1 MCPHAFQFECNGQ
14 TGTVNHPSLYAAMEM
29 GWRVGLRVLFL
40 RVGERVVKR
49 FGLRVGFDLL
59 LPFESGSQ
67 NHGTVCFLLYTHRNN
82 VSRASFRVCK
92 VRPPVACVHP
102 SSPPHVEPAKKDL
115 IDET

>member
-1 MCPHAFQFECNGQ
+1 MHSSSSVTAKLERSIIP
-14 TGTVNHPSLYAAMEM
+14 LYTRHNVAMEM

-59 LPFESGSQ
+59 LPFGSGSQ
-67 NHGTVCFLLYTHRNN
+67 THGTLSLLLYTHRNN